1 MVVLSCKNIS
11 KTYGVDL
18 ILDNLTF
25 NINENDKVGLI
36 GPNGAGKSTL
46 FKILT
51 SSLDQDSGDVFID
64 KSKSLGYLAQ
74 HLSLDSNNTIY
85 EEVLDVFHDLI
96 KMEEK
101 LTKLEKLMNEPYDEN
116 NTDYHNKII
125 KDYTTYTD
133 LYINRGGYTYK
144 GEIHRVLRGL
154 SFEEEDFDKKINILS
169 GGQKTRVALCKL
181 LLQSPDILLLDEPTN
196 HLDLTAINWLE
207 EYLKAYKGTVLI
219 ISHDR
224 YFLDEIT
231 NQTFEL
237 INGHINCYNG
247 NYSKFIELRKKEY
260 EVKLKAYNL
269 QQSEIKRQEKIIEKY
284 RSFNREKSIKAAESR
299 QKQLDKIEKID
310 APDKLPKPVKISFET
325 QIKSGNDILHI
336 ENLSK
341 SYGDMTL
348 FTNVEM
354 DIKRGK
360 KIALIGDNG
369 RGKTTLFKIIMDKIQ
384 SNSGTKYI
392 GKNVFIGYYDQEQS
406 DLNEYNTVLD
416 EVWDQFPE
424 MTTTE
429 VRNAL
434 AAFLFTGDDVFK
446 EISKL
451 SGGEK
456 CKVNLLKLML
466 SKSNFLLLDEPTN
479 HLDIMSREALE
490 DALLTYDGTVLVIS
504 HDRYFLNKVIDK
516 IYELNIHGIK
526 EFLGNYNYYIHKK
539 INPNRFDYESI
550 TSESSKT
557 KTQIHQERKKK
568 KEEEKKF
575 KQEKLKIK
583 NLEDKITSLEEEI
596 NSLQEQLCLEE
607 VYSDSDKSEK
617 INKDIINKQKLI
629 DDLYSEWENFME

>member
-11 KTYGVDL
+11 KAYGVDL

-36 GPNGAGKSTL
+36 GANGAGKSTL

-51 SSLDQDSGDVFID
+51 SSLEQDSGDIFID

-101 LTKLEKLMNEPYDEN
+101 LNKLEKLMNEPYNKN
-116 NTDYHNKII
+116 NKEYHDKII
-125 KDYTTYTD
+125 RDYTTYTD

-154 SFEEEDFDKKINILS
+154 SFEEEDFNKQINILS

-237 INGHINCYNG
+237 ISGHINCYND

-269 QQSEIKRQEKIIEKY
+269 QQAEIKRQEKIIEKY

-299 QKQLDKIEKID
+299 QKSLDKIERID

-348 FTNVEM
+348 FENVEM
-354 DIKRGK
+354 DIKRGE

-369 RGKTTLFKIIMDKIQ
+369 RGKTTLFKIIMDEIQ

-406 DLNEYNTVLD
+406 DLNECNTVLD
-416 EVWDQFPE
+416 EVWDEFPE

-466 SKSNFLLLDEPTN
+466 SKSNLLLLDEPTN

-490 DALLTYDGTVLVIS
+490 DALLNYDGTVLVIS
-504 HDRYFLNKVIDK
+504 HDRYFLNKVIGK
-516 IYELNIHGIK
+516 IYELNIDGIK
-526 EFLGNYNYYIHKK
+526 EYLGNYNYYIHKK
-539 INPNRFDYESI
+539 INPNRFDYEAI
-550 TSESSKT
+550 TSENSKT

-568 KEEEKKF
+568 KEEEKKL

-583 NLEDKITSLEEEI
+583 NLEKEITDLEEVV
-596 NSLQEQLCLEE
+596 NSLQEQLCLEK
-607 VYSDSDKSEK
+607 VYSDSVKSEK

-629 DDLYSEWENFME
+629 DELYSEWEKFME

>member
-11 KTYGVDL
+11 KAYGVDL

-36 GPNGAGKSTL
+36 GANGAGKSTL

-51 SSLDQDSGDVFID
+51 SSLEQDSGDIFID

-101 LTKLEKLMNEPYDEN
+101 LNKLEKLMNEPYDKN
-116 NTDYHNKII
+116 NKEYHDKVI

-154 SFEEEDFDKKINILS
+154 SFEEEDFNKQINILS

-237 INGHINCYNG
+237 ISGHMNCYNG

-299 QKQLDKIEKID
+299 QKSLDKIERID

-348 FTNVEM
+348 FENVEM
-354 DIKRGK
+354 DIKREE

-369 RGKTTLFKIIMDKIQ
+369 RGKTTLFKIIMDEIQ

-406 DLNEYNTVLD
+406 DLKECNTVLD
-416 EVWDQFPE
+416 EVWDEFPE

-434 AAFLFTGDDVFK
+434 AAFLFSGDDVFK

-466 SKSNFLLLDEPTN
+466 SKSNLLLLDEPTN

-490 DALLTYDGTVLVIS
+490 DALLNYDGTVLVIS
-504 HDRYFLNKVIDK
+504 HDRYFLNKVIGK
-516 IYELNIHGIK
+516 IYELNIDGIK
-526 EFLGNYNYYIHKK
+526 EYLGNYDYYIHKK
-539 INPNRFDYESI
+539 INPNRFDYEAI
-550 TSESSKT
+550 TSENSKT

-568 KEEEKKF
+568 KEEEKKL

-583 NLEDKITSLEEEI
+583 NLEKEITDLEEVI

-607 VYSDSDKSEK
+607 VYSDSVKSEK

-629 DDLYSEWENFME
+629 EDLYSEWENFME

>member
-1 MVVLSCKNIS
+1 M
-11 KTYGVDL
+11 
-18 ILDNLTF
+18 
-25 NINENDKVGLI
+25 
-36 GPNGAGKSTL
+36 
-46 FKILT
+46 
-51 SSLDQDSGDVFID
+51 
-64 KSKSLGYLAQ
+64 
-74 HLSLDSNNTIY
+74 
-85 EEVLDVFHDLI
+85 
-96 KMEEK
+96 
-101 LTKLEKLMNEPYDEN
+101 
-116 NTDYHNKII
+116 
-125 KDYTTYTD
+125 
-133 LYINRGGYTYK
+133 
-144 GEIHRVLRGL
+144 
-154 SFEEEDFDKKINILS
+154 
-169 GGQKTRVALCKL
+169 
-181 LLQSPDILLLDEPTN
+181 LLDEPTN

-207 EYLKAYKGTVLI
+207 EYLKSYKGTVLI

-237 INGHINCYNG
+237 ISGHMNCYNG

-299 QKQLDKIEKID
+299 QKSLDKIERID

-348 FTNVEM
+348 FENVEM
-354 DIKRGK
+354 DIKREE

-369 RGKTTLFKIIMDKIQ
+369 RGKTTLFKIIMDEIQ

-406 DLNEYNTVLD
+406 DLNECNTVLD
-416 EVWDQFPE
+416 EVWDEFPE

-466 SKSNFLLLDEPTN
+466 SKSNLLLLDEPTN

-490 DALLTYDGTVLVIS
+490 DALLNYDGTVLVIS
-504 HDRYFLNKVIDK
+504 HDRYFLNKVIGK
-516 IYELNIHGIK
+516 IYELNIDGIK
-526 EFLGNYNYYIHKK
+526 EYLGNYDYYIHKK
-539 INPNRFDYESI
+539 INPNRFDYEAI
-550 TSESSKT
+550 TSENSKT

-568 KEEEKKF
+568 KEEEKKL

-583 NLEDKITSLEEEI
+583 NLEKEITDLEEVV

-607 VYSDSDKSEK
+607 VYSDSVKSEK

-629 DDLYSEWENFME
+629 EDLYSEWENFME